1 MTSPVN
7 VTTDSFRST
16 VVDSDK
22 PVLVDFWAT
31 WCGPCRKMNPVLEE
45 IADEYD
51 GHIVSE
57 LDGGGARVTLPVWN
71 EQWGLSLLIDIAP
84 HLRAATPDMRDEAAR
99 RARSVLSIWTREDA
113 S

>member
-51 GHIVSE
+51 GKAVVAKVNVDENAPLASMFQVMSIPTMVLFKDGKKVEEIHGAHPKTHITTALE
-57 LDGGGARVTLPVWN
+57 K
-71 EQWGLSLLIDIAP
+71 LL
-84 HLRAATPDMRDEAAR
+84 
-99 RARSVLSIWTREDA
+99 
-113 S
+113 

>member
-51 GHIVSE
+51 GKAVIAKVNVDENAPLASMFQVMSIPTMLLFKDGKKVEEIHGAHPKSHITTALE
-57 LDGGGARVTLPVWN
+57 N
-71 EQWGLSLLIDIAP
+71 LL
-84 HLRAATPDMRDEAAR
+84 
-99 RARSVLSIWTREDA
+99 
-113 S
+113 

>member
-51 GHIVSE
+51 GKAVVAKVNVDENAPLASMFQVMSIPTVLLFKDGKKVDEFVGVRPKSEIVSKIQAQ
-57 LDGGGARVTLPVWN
+57 L
-71 EQWGLSLLIDIAP
+71 
-84 HLRAATPDMRDEAAR
+84 
-99 RARSVLSIWTREDA
+99 
-113 S
+113 

>member
-51 GHIVSE
+51 GKAVIAKVNVDENAPLASMFQVMSIPTMLLFKDGKKVEEIHEAHPKSHITTALE
-57 LDGGGARVTLPVWN
+57 K
-71 EQWGLSLLIDIAP
+71 LL
-84 HLRAATPDMRDEAAR
+84 
-99 RARSVLSIWTREDA
+99 
-113 S
+113 

>member
-51 GHIVSE
+51 GKAVIAKVNVDENAPLASMFQVMSIPTMLLFKDGKKVEEIHVAHPKSHITTALE
-57 LDGGGARVTLPVWN
+57 K
-71 EQWGLSLLIDIAP
+71 LL
-84 HLRAATPDMRDEAAR
+84 
-99 RARSVLSIWTREDA
+99 
-113 S
+113 

>member
-1 MTSPVN
+1 MASPVN

-51 GHIVSE
+51 GKAVIAKVNVDENAPLASMFQVMSIPTMLLFKDGKKVEEIHGAHPKSHITTALE
-57 LDGGGARVTLPVWN
+57 N
-71 EQWGLSLLIDIAP
+71 LL
-84 HLRAATPDMRDEAAR
+84 
-99 RARSVLSIWTREDA
+99 
-113 S
+113 

>member
-51 GHIVSE
+51 GKAVIAKVNVDENAPLASMFQVMSIPTMLMFKDGKKVEEIHGAQPKSHITTALE
-57 LDGGGARVTLPVWN
+57 K
-71 EQWGLSLLIDIAP
+71 LL
-84 HLRAATPDMRDEAAR
+84 
-99 RARSVLSIWTREDA
+99 
-113 S
+113 

>member
-51 GHIVSE
+51 GKAVIAKVNVDENAPLASMFQVMSIPTMLLFKDGKKVEEIHGAHPKSHITTPLE
-57 LDGGGARVTLPVWN
+57 TL
-71 EQWGLSLLIDIAP
+71 L
-84 HLRAATPDMRDEAAR
+84 
-99 RARSVLSIWTREDA
+99 
-113 S
+113 

>member
-51 GHIVSE
+51 GKAVIAKVNVDENAPLASMFQVMSIPTMLLFKDGKKVEEIHGAHPKSHITTALE
-57 LDGGGARVTLPVWN
+57 TL
-71 EQWGLSLLIDIAP
+71 L
-84 HLRAATPDMRDEAAR
+84 
-99 RARSVLSIWTREDA
+99 
-113 S
+113 

>member
-51 GHIVSE
+51 GKAVIAKVNVDENAPLASMFQVMSIPAVMLFKDGKKVDEFVGVRPKSEIVSKIQAQ
-57 LDGGGARVTLPVWN
+57 L
-71 EQWGLSLLIDIAP
+71 
-84 HLRAATPDMRDEAAR
+84 
-99 RARSVLSIWTREDA
+99 
-113 S
+113 

>member
-51 GHIVSE
+51 GKAVIAKVNVDENAPLASMFQVMSIPTMLLFKDGKKVEEIHGAHPKSHITTA
-57 LDGGGARVTLPVWN
+57 L
-71 EQWGLSLLIDIAP
+71 
-84 HLRAATPDMRDEAAR
+84 
-99 RARSVLSIWTREDA
+99 
-113 S
+113 

>member
-51 GHIVSE
+51 GKAVVAKVNVDENAPLASMFQVMSIPTMVLFKDGKKVEEIHGAHPKTHIPTALE
-57 LDGGGARVTLPVWN
+57 K
-71 EQWGLSLLIDIAP
+71 LL
-84 HLRAATPDMRDEAAR
+84 
-99 RARSVLSIWTREDA
+99 
-113 S
+113 